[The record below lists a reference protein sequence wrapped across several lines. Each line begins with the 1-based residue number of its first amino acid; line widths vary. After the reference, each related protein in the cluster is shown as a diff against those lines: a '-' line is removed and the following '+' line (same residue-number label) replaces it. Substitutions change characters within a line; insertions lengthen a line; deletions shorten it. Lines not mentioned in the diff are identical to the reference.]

1 MPYADKEKE
10 KAYQKAFRESAYG
23 KKIKTL
29 YNWNR
34 SGLIVND
41 IDALYDKYL
50 NTTNCELCNVKLCT
64 GIKGSNFKCMD
75 HDHTTGH
82 FRNVVCN
89 SCNVRKLDQT
99 LPKNNTTGIKNIT
112 FRENGYWRYI
122 KTFNKKRFSFTD
134 KNKQLVLWV
143 KFVDYLILSQQ

>member
-1 MPYADKEKE
+1 MSLTEYR
-10 KAYQKAFRESAYG
+10 KAY
-23 KKIKTL
+23 KKKYIKTP
-29 YNWNR
+29 NGIKNR
-34 SGLIVND
+34 IVCHWRDSGLKDND
-41 IDALYDKYL
+41 IDALYEKYL

-143 KFVDYLILSQQ
+143 KFVDNLILSQK